1 MKIRPE
7 ALIEKYQEYI
17 GIGQRTA
24 NVPMKH
30 GYVTIQI
37 IKPRSV
43 MERQQHGLHSIEQK
57 CLRIEGRIRQ
67 THILLI
73 VKTDGSRPEWHTVP
87 EDTFSASTRSYVG
100 GKKVSMD
107 EFLSLLDDELLG
119 T

>member
-1 MKIRPE
+1 VKIRPE
-7 ALIEKYQEYI
+7 ALIEKYQEFI
-17 GIGQRTA
+17 GAGRRTA
-24 NVPMKH
+24 NVPMEH

-37 IKPRSV
+37 INPKSV

-73 VKTDGSRPEWHTVP
+73 VRTDGSRPEWHAVP
-87 EDTFSASTRSYVG
+87 EDTFSTSTRKFVG
-100 GKKVSMD
+100 GNSMSMD
-107 EFLSLLDDELLG
+107 EFLGHLDAELLG